1 MLPLKYR
8 LKKRKQFAY
17 IHKNGKHVSG
27 DFVSCIYCAAGNT
40 PNIKIGF
47 SASKKV
53 GNSVV
58 RHRAVR
64 LMREGVKPFIEQLKP
79 NNNYIF
85 VAKEKIT
92 EQHLLFITLD
102 IEKALKKANL
112 LK

>member
-17 IHKNGKHVSG
+17 IYRSGKHIAG
-27 DFVSCIYCAAGNT
+27 DFVSVVYCGAGNT

-47 SASKKV
+47 SANKKV
-53 GNSVV
+53 GNSVI

-64 LMREGVKPFIEQLKP
+64 LMREGVKPFLTLLKQ

-85 VAKEKIT
+85 IAKENIT
-92 EQHLLFITLD
+92 QQHLLFITLD
-102 IEKALKKANL
+102 IEKTLKKADL

>member
-27 DFVSCIYCAAGNT
+27 DFVLCVFCRAGNA
-40 PNIKIGF
+40 PNVKIGF

-64 LMREGVKPFIEQLKP
+64 LMREGVRPFLTRLKP
-79 NNNYIF
+79 GNNYIF
-85 VAKEKIT
+85 IAKENIT
-92 EQHLLFITLD
+92 GQHLLYITLD
-102 IEKALKKANL
+102 IEKALKKAGL
-112 LK
+112 LL